1 MDFIQ
6 HYQQAIAEHGHEH
19 DAAQMRVVEALQKTG
34 EQLLTAEAEKN
45 SLAARL
51 GHWFGFKPAPIA
63 GVYLWGGVGRGK
75 TWLMNLFYQQLPLE
89 NKLRLHFHHFMLDV
103 HAQLARQQKQKN
115 PLRMVAR
122 DYAQKYR
129 LICLDE
135 FIVTN
140 ITDAMLLYGL
150 LEALFS
156 FGVTLIAT
164 SNRIPDDLYKNGLQR
179 ERFVPAIELIKRYS
193 QVIHL
198 DSDTDHRQKLLEQS
212 DVYYS
217 PITAETTNQ
226 LEQRM
231 RALAVSDVR
240 CSTQI
245 TVNNR
250 QIAVHAV
257 ADQIIWFEFEVLCN
271 TPRAAQDYIV
281 LAREYH
287 TLILTDVPVMGESM
301 DDKARRFIY
310 LIDELYDRRV
320 KLILS
325 AATAPENLYN
335 GQMLEFAFHRTSSR
349 LIEMRSSQYLARQHK
364 HG

>member
-6 HYQQAIAEHGHEH
+6 HYQQALQEQAHEH
-19 DAAQMRVVEALQKTG
+19 DAAQMRVVEALQHIG
-34 EQLLTAEAEKN
+34 EHLLRTETEKN
-45 SLAARL
+45 RLRCRLAR
-51 GHWFGFKPAPIA
+51 WFGFKPAPIA
-63 GVYLWGGVGRGK
+63 GIYLWGGVGRGK
-75 TWLMNLFYQQLPLE
+75 TWLMNLFHDQLPLH

-103 HAQLARQQKQKN
+103 HDQLAHQQKQKN
-115 PLRMVAR
+115 PLRIIAR

-150 LEALFS
+150 LDALFS
-156 FGVTLIAT
+156 YGVTLIAT

-179 ERFVPAIELIKRYS
+179 ERFVPAIALIKRYC
-193 QVIHL
+193 QVTHL
-198 DSDTDHRQKLLEQS
+198 DSDIDHRQKLLEQS
-212 DVYYS
+212 EVYYS
-217 PITAETTNQ
+217 PLRANDETVLQ
-226 LEQRM
+226 QRL
-231 RALAVSDVR
+231 RALANSEPR
-240 CSTQI
+240 FHTQI
-245 TVNNR
+245 TVNHR
-250 QIAVHAV
+250 QIAVHAM
-257 ADQIIWFEFEVLCN
+257 ADNIIWFEFEVLCN

-281 LAREYH
+281 LARQYH
-287 TLILTDVPVMGESM
+287 TIILSNVPVMGESM
-301 DDKARRFIY
+301 DDRARRFIY

-325 AATAPENLYN
+325 AATEPENLYN

-349 LIEMRSSQYLARQHK
+349 LIEMRSSQYLKSRHR